1 MKDYIQISI
10 HPVNQEQSEILIA
23 QLSELGFEGFEEEE
37 KRLNAFIEENKL
49 EEGILLQIISSHQLE
64 YTRQLIPAQNWNR
77 VWEKN
82 FQPISVDD
90 FCGIRAAFH
99 PPMSGT
105 AYDIIITP
113 KMSFGT
119 GHHATTHLMIQAM
132 RGMELREKQ
141 VLDFGTGTGLLAIL
155 AEKMGA
161 AHVLAIDQ
169 DEWSIQNAQENLA
182 WNNCSAITIEKRDSL
197 LDTGVFDVILAN
209 INKSV
214 IINNLRT
221 LPQHLKKDGV
231 VLLSGLL
238 SEDLQQIQQ
247 ELASCP
253 LSISSCTE
261 QKNWICLRLQ
271 HG

>member
-10 HPVNQEQSEILIA
+10 HPVNQEQSEILVA
-23 QLSELGFEGFEEEE
+23 QLSEMGFEGFEEQE
-37 KRLNAFIEENKL
+37 KGLNAFIEKDQL
-49 EEGILLQIISSHQLE
+49 EEGTLTQIISLHQLE
-64 YTRQLIPAQNWNR
+64 YTRQLIPAQNWNQI
-77 VWEKN
+77 WEKN

-99 PPMSGT
+99 PHMNGVQ
-105 AYDIIITP
+105 YDIIITP

-119 GHHATTHLMIQAM
+119 GHHVTTYLMIQAM
-132 RGMELREKQ
+132 RRVELQGKR

-161 AHVLAIDQ
+161 AHVLAIDH
-169 DEWSIQNAQENLA
+169 DEWSIQNARENLVCNDCLA
-182 WNNCSAITIEKRDSL
+182 VTIKKKDSL
-197 LDTGVFDVILAN
+197 EDIGVFDLILAN

-214 IINNLRT
+214 IINSLKNLS
-221 LPQHLKKDGV
+221 QHLKQDGV

-238 SEDLQQIQQ
+238 SEDLQEIQQ
-247 ELASCP
+247 ELVSCP
-253 LSISSCTE
+253 LSISLCVE